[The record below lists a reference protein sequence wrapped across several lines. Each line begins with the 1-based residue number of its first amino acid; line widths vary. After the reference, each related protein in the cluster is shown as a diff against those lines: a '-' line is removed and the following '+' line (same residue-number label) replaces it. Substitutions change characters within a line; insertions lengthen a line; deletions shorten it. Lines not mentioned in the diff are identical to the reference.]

1 MFGDH
6 QQDIRYKWDPGTGSG
21 YRLSFDA
28 DEQRFQVEDWN
39 NHVVVDAVGCA
50 DLDEALGVL
59 SRFFTFDVAQER
71 NRLAAW
77 NPQRG

>member
-6 QQDIRYKWDPGTGSG
+6 QQAIRYKWDPGTGSG
-21 YRLSFDA
+21 YRLRFDA

-39 NHVVVDAVGCA
+39 NHVVVDAVGCH
-50 DLDEALGVL
+50 DLDEALAVL
-59 SRFFTFDVAQER
+59 SGFFTFDVTQER

-77 NPQRG
+77 NPQRS